1 MKKLICVL
9 FVLITLLTTGC
20 SKKNENV
27 STDGS
32 TSMSKV
38 IGMLSEGFLEETGVT
53 VDYNATGSS
62 SGIQAVIEGRSE
74 IGLSSRSLKDSEK
87 QQGLKEI
94 VVAYDGIA
102 VIVNN
107 ENTVED
113 LDMETLA
120 KIFTG
125 EITNWSQLGGADSDI
140 VLIGREAGS
149 GTRDG
154 FESIT
159 KTEDAC
165 VLRQELTSTGDV
177 IATVKSNENA
187 IGYASL
193 ASVDDAVT
201 LVSVGGVTPT
211 KETILDGSYAI
222 QRPFVLVTKKDKKL
236 SDAAKAFYD
245 YALSDEA
252 KSIIEGA
259 GVVPAK

>member
-113 LDMETLA
+113 LDME
-120 KIFTG
+120 KNHVI
-125 EITNWSQLGGADSDI
+125 
-140 VLIGREAGS
+140 
-149 GTRDG
+149 
-154 FESIT
+154 ESF
-159 KTEDAC
+159 
-165 VLRQELTSTGDV
+165 
-177 IATVKSNENA
+177 
-187 IGYASL
+187 
-193 ASVDDAVT
+193 
-201 LVSVGGVTPT
+201 GGVG
-211 KETILDGSYAI
+211 IS
-222 QRPFVLVTKKDKKL
+222 
-236 SDAAKAFYD
+236 
-245 YALSDEA
+245 
-252 KSIIEGA
+252 
-259 GVVPAK
+259 